1 MTSQVQPSS
10 VNAAQ
15 TGSDDGLH
23 VPDTD
28 RRWRESYYFSFFDTR
43 HGIGG
48 FTSIGRRPD
57 SGHIGSINVLRGPD
71 RPTLVA
77 AELGTS
83 VGHDLPYEVH
93 GLTYDSAAQFSDWH
107 LRFSGPMNDGGSQ
120 VLVEESA
127 IGSAR
132 DNAEAVWV
140 MYDLTF
146 HPSTPAY
153 IYEQNDAWKDLFTG
167 HVDEIGTVTGTVTID
182 GQTIEIDGHGGK
194 DHSWGVRDWYKPQ
207 GWRWVDLVSAD
218 GPEFAMW
225 RATFDG
231 TDWVEDGAVFDGAR
245 TIPMTSY
252 TETIE
257 VTDRARKSQPLSWT
271 MKASTSEGVLAVAGE
286 VVRIAPITFS
296 QTRDGITRTSWN
308 DRALVRCEIDG
319 AGEGWANVEFSQ
331 RLAEQ
336 EER

>member
-1 MTSQVQPSS
+1 MTTQQQPSA

-48 FTSIGRRPD
+48 FTSIGRRPE
-57 SGHIGSINVLRGPD
+57 SGHIGSINVLWGPE

-77 AELGTS
+77 AELGSS
-83 VGHDLPYEVH
+83 VGHALPYEVH
-93 GLTYDSAAQFSDWH
+93 GLSYDSSGEFGDWS
-107 LRFSGPMNDGGSQ
+107 LRFAGPMNDGSSE
-120 VLVEESA
+120 VVCEESA
-127 IGSAR
+127 IGSAL
-132 DNAEAVWV
+132 DNADAVAV
-140 MYDLTF
+140 TYDLTF

-153 IYEQNDAWKDLFTG
+153 IYAQNDAWLDLFTG
-167 HVDEIGTVTGTVTID
+167 HVDEIGTVTGTVTI
-182 GQTIEIDGHGGK
+182 GGETIEIDGHGGK

-207 GWRWVDLVSAD
+207 EWRWVDLVATD

-231 TDWVEDGAVFDGAR
+231 SEWVEDGAVFVDGR
-245 TIPMTSY
+245 TVPITSY
-252 TETIE
+252 SETIE
-257 VTDRARKSQPLSWT
+257 EIDRARKPRPVRWSMRT
-271 MKASTSEGVLAVAGE
+271 TTSEGELALSGD

-296 QTRDGITRTSWN
+296 QTRDGLTRTSWN
-308 DRALVRCEIDG
+308 DRALVRCELEG
-319 AGEGWANVEFSQ
+319 AGVA
-331 RLAEQ
+331 
-336 EER
+336 